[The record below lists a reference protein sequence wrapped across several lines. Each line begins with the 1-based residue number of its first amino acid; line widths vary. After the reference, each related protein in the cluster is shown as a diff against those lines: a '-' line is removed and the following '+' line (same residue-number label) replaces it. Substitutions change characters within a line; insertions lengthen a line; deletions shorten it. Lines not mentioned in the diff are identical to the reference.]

1 MKPKPSPKPVILRSA
16 AEDDIS
22 SATAHYLEEGST
34 NVALR
39 LVRSLESCVETLSE
53 QPEIGSPRFAHE
65 LDFPG
70 LRTWPVDDFPYLI
83 FYIELEDQIQV
94 WRVLH
99 VRRDLA
105 AWFSL
110 AEE

>member
-1 MKPKPSPKPVILRSA
+1 MKPGPGPKPVILRLA

-22 SATAHYLEEGST
+22 SATTYYLEESSAE
-34 NVALR
+34 VALR
-39 LVRSLESCVETLSE
+39 LVRSLESSVETLAE

-65 LDFPG
+65 LDLPG
-70 LRTWPVDDFPYLI
+70 LRSWPVDDFPYLI
-83 FYIELEDQIQV
+83 FYIEFEDQVQI